1 MSREFHEKIAAA
13 LDALADAS
21 VKQPTPPAKSGN
33 RAADAAASA
42 VVDAKKKLKL
52 ASDTVADRYARM
64 TGEELPD
71 EVSSSPAAV
80 EALRKVAAASAPVNE
95 LGEPGDRFDRSGS
108 RPTGRTKEAR
118 IKDAYA
124 SFGNDLLQ
132 D

>member
-21 VKQPTPPAKSGN
+21 AKQPSPPAKAGN
-33 RAADAAASA
+33 RAADAASA

-52 ASDTVADRYARM
+52 ASDPVADHYARM

-95 LGEPGDRFDRSGS
+95 LGEPGDRFDRNGG
-108 RPTGRTKEAR
+108 RPVGRTKEAR

-124 SFGNDLLQ
+124 SFGDDLLK